1 MVIDPDDAEN
11 IAKARYNLILAE
23 FIMGQGKCA
32 GNPAIRA
39 GKTIEIKGLGDRIS
53 GVYYIISTVHSIKK
67 GVYNTSFKVR
77 RTGI

>member
-1 MVIDPDDAEN
+1 
-11 IAKARYNLILAE
+11 
-23 FIMGQGKCA
+23 MGQGKCL
-32 GNPAIRA
+32 GNPEIRA
-39 GKTIEIKGLGDRIS
+39 GNTMEIKGLGKRIS